1 MFRANAA
8 SGARLPDEGWL
19 TDADLNILENEAHA
33 PGRWGGRWGWSRG
46 DARNNIGMANRGPY
60 SSALMRKWNA
70 AKQKSSR
77 RAVRP
82 PPYISKTDGRFHLL
96 GFLYNIKGGGGGEG

>member
-1 MFRANAA
+1 M
-8 SGARLPDEGWL
+8 G
-19 TDADLNILENEAHA
+19 
-33 PGRWGGRWGWSRG
+33 GGRWGWSRG

-96 GFLYNIKGGGGGEG
+96 GFLYNIKGGGEG